1 MRATRLVSAAALVLL
16 SFATTASAVTLDP
29 RGLGQ
34 ALVYPYYTVN
44 NDQDTLVSI
53 VNAGDTAKAVE
64 MRFREGVNG
73 RTVLQFVLFLSAHD
87 VWTASLTSI
96 ADDDGAILRTTDTSC
111 TDTAIPSDGVALRSA
126 DYDGNGVVPA
136 DGGSTSITRTREGFF
151 EFIAVGDIVA
161 GSPTEAAIVHVHDG
175 GPDDGAPPACDT
187 IPPNWNQTDLVVP
200 TGTLYGSAALV
211 DVGQGTFY
219 PYNADAISGLT
230 STRLDPYR
238 DGAYPMGASWRD
250 ANSEEA
256 VSGVATAY
264 VTDNRGR
271 PLPLDYA
278 FGEDAVSAVFM
289 ANAQLNE
296 YIVAPSLGANTDWVV
311 TFPTKSFYT
320 DAIYGAVPL
329 APFESAFAGG
339 VAPVTTG
346 GAVYDREEGAIAFGS
361 CDGFCPPVEA
371 IASLSYAVNVLP
383 VDNAVTQA
391 LVSHVFGSTL
401 TPFAIPPFGDDG
413 HIVLQLD
420 GAGHQLP
427 GGVDFDRQ
435 TLNLVGL
442 PATGFMAY
450 NVINT
455 NAQPGLLANYSGVF
469 RHRSTTVCS
478 GNFAGCLPI
487 ISGDAP

>member
-16 SFATTASAVTLDP
+16 SFVTSASAVSLDS

-44 NDQDTLVSI
+44 KGQDTIVSI
-53 VNAGDTAKAVE
+53 VNAGDTGKAVE

-73 RTVLQFVLFLSAHD
+73 RAVLQFVLFLSAHD
-87 VWTASLTSI
+87 VWTASLASI
-96 ADDDGAILRTTDTSC
+96 ADDGGVLLKTTDTSC
-111 TDTAIPSDGVALRSA
+111 TDPALPAAGVAFRSA
-126 DYDGNGVVPA
+126 DYDGSGVVPP
-136 DGGSTSITRTREGFF
+136 DGGPTSITRTREGFF

-161 GSPTEAAIVHVHDG
+161 GSPTEAAITHVYDG
-175 GPDDGAPPACDT
+175 GPDDGAPPACDD
-187 IPPNWNQTDLVVP
+187 IAPGWEQDDMVVP
-200 TGTLYGSAALV
+200 TGTIYGSAAIV
-211 DVGQGTFY
+211 NVGEGTFF
-219 PYNADAISGLT
+219 PYNAEAISGFT

-238 DGAYPMGASWRD
+238 DGAYPLGASLRD

-256 VSGVATAY
+256 ANGVATAY

-271 PLPLDYA
+271 PIALDYA
-278 FGEDAVSAVFM
+278 FGEDATSAVFM
-289 ANAQLNE
+289 ADALYNE

-311 TFPTKSFYT
+311 TLPTKSFYT
-320 DAIYGAVPL
+320 DSIYASGVPL

-339 VAPVTTG
+339 VAADATHGTVH
-346 GAVYDREEGAIAFGS
+346 DREEGFVDFGTCES
-361 CDGFCPPVEA
+361 LCPPVTS
-371 IASLSYAVNVLP
+371 ASLLYAVNVLP

-413 HIVLQLD
+413 QIVLRFD
-420 GAGHQLP
+420 ETAHQLP
-427 GGVDFDRQ
+427 GGIDFNRQ
-435 TLNLVGL
+435 SIALIGL
-442 PATGFMAY
+442 PVTGFMAY

-469 RHRSTTVCS
+469 RQRATTKCNGNAS
-478 GNFAGCLPI
+478 GCIATV
-487 ISGDAP
+487 SGATP